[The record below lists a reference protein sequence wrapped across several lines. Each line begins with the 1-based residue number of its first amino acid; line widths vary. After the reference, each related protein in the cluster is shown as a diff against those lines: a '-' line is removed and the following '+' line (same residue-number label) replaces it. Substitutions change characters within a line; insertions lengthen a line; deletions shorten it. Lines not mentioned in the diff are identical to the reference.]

1 MVEGDGGRGRMVMI
15 LGDLEPSTLWWER
28 EAYGGRGR
36 REGPMVGEG
45 GLWWREGEG
54 GVMILGDLE
63 PSTHNY
69 IPGNHG
75 VIPVPK
81 DSSRK

>member
-1 MVEGDGGRGRMVMI
+1 MVEQAR
-15 LGDLEPSTLWWER
+15 LCPLWWER
-28 EAYGGRGR
+28 EAYGG
-36 REGPMVGEG
+36 EG
-45 GLWWREGEG
+45 GQWWREGEG
-54 GVMILGDLE
+54 GVMISGDLE
-63 PSTHNY
+63 PSIHNY